1 MSSIHLYQER
11 LHTDT
16 LVSNQ
21 FIDQY
26 MPQANGEFVKV
37 YLYLLRCMTS
47 NDVDCSISQIADTFN
62 HTEND
67 IIRALNYWERER
79 LLELEY
85 NGKQELTGIR
95 LLDMNTIAGLA
106 TATTTKTTEAVTTAP
121 VITDTVTTAPIIT
134 DTVTTAPV
142 TTASVTTDTVT
153 TGYMASS
160 EETVPVK
167 PALEK
172 VTADSTIF
180 EAHTE
185 MAASVDTVPTSVNA
199 KERMKKEYSLDE
211 IKKFQQNPD
220 ISELFFIT
228 ETYLKHPLSSSD
240 INTILYWYDT
250 LEFSTDLIEYLVEY
264 CISKGHSSIR
274 YMDKVAI
281 GWKESNI
288 TNIIQAKENAA
299 IHSQVYYGV
308 IKALGI
314 TGRNLVES
322 EQQFLRKWTDEYHF
336 DLEIIQEAC
345 GRTITTIHQPSFE
358 YTDSILS
365 SWLQKNVHTLS
376 DIKALDE
383 AFEKKKKET
392 ASSSQPQ
399 PQQTQAATK
408 RNKFANFN
416 QREYDYDQLER
427 VLLNTSVQ

>member
-11 LHTDT
+11 LHADT
-16 LVSNQ
+16 LVPNQ

-95 LLDMNTIAGLA
+95 LLDMNTVSGLA
-106 TATTTKTTEAVTTAP
+106 TATNTKTTEAVTTAP
-121 VITDTVTTAPIIT
+121 VITDTVTTAP
-134 DTVTTAPV
+134 
-142 TTASVTTDTVT
+142 VTTDTVT

-160 EETVPVK
+160 EGTVPAK

-180 EAHTE
+180 EGHTE
-185 MAASVDTVPTSVNA
+185 MTASVDTTPTSVNA
-199 KERMKKEYSLDE
+199 KERMKREYSLDE

-228 ETYLKHPLSSSD
+228 ETYLKHPLSSTD

-288 TNIIQAKENAA
+288 TNVMQAKENAA

-322 EQQFLRKWTDEYHF
+322 EQQFLKKWTDEYHF

-345 GRTITTIHQPSFE
+345 GRTITAIHQPSFE

-365 SWLQKNVHTLS
+365 SWFQKNVHTLS

-392 ASSSQPQ
+392 AASTPAQIQ

-416 QREYDYDQLER
+416 QREYDYDQLEK

>member
-1 MSSIHLYQER
+1 MASIHLYQER
-11 LHTDT
+11 LHADT
-16 LVSNQ
+16 LVPNQ

-47 NDVDCSISQIADTFN
+47 NDADCSISQIADTFN

-95 LLDMNTIAGLA
+95 LLDMNTVAGLA
-106 TATTTKTTEAVTTAP
+106 TATNTKTTEAVTTAP
-121 VITDTVTTAPIIT
+121 VITDTVTTAP
-134 DTVTTAPV
+134 
-142 TTASVTTDTVT
+142 VTTDTVT

-160 EETVPVK
+160 EGTVPVK

-185 MAASVDTVPTSVNA
+185 MTASVDTTPTSVNA

-228 ETYLKHPLSSSD
+228 ETYLKHPLSSTD

-288 TNIIQAKENAA
+288 TNVMQAKENAA

-322 EQQFLRKWTDEYHF
+322 EQQFLKKWTDEYHF

-345 GRTITTIHQPSFE
+345 GRTITAIHQPSFE

-365 SWLQKNVHTLS
+365 SWFQKNVHTLS
-376 DIKALDE
+376 DIKTLDE

-392 ASSSQPQ
+392 AASTPAQIQ

-416 QREYDYDQLER
+416 QREYDYDQLEK

>member
-11 LHTDT
+11 LHADT
-16 LVSNQ
+16 LVPNQ

-26 MPQANGEFVKV
+26 MPHANGEFVKV

-47 NDVDCSISQIADTFN
+47 NSSDCSISNIADTFN

-67 IIRALNYWERER
+67 VLRALNYWEREQ

-85 NGKQELTGIR
+85 NSKQELTGIR
-95 LLDMNTIAGLA
+95 LLDMNTGSDR
-106 TATTTKTTEAVTTAP
+106 TAMKEPTET
-121 VITDTVTTAPIIT
+121 
-134 DTVTTAPV
+134 
-142 TTASVTTDTVT
+142 
-153 TGYMASS
+153 
-160 EETVPVK
+160 
-167 PALEK
+167 
-172 VTADSTIF
+172 
-180 EAHTE
+180 
-185 MAASVDTVPTSVNA
+185 AASVMANSIPTAASVETNSTPEA
-199 KERMKKEYSLDE
+199 ASVLPNFISEASKECAKKEYSLDE
-211 IKKFQQNPD
+211 IKAFRQNPD

-228 ETYLKHPLSSSD
+228 ETYLKHPLSSTD

-288 TNIIQAKENAA
+288 TNVMQAKENAA

-322 EQQFLRKWTDEYHF
+322 EQQFLHKWTDEYHF
-336 DLEIIQEAC
+336 DLELIQEAC
-345 GRTITTIHQPSFE
+345 GRTITAIHQPSFE

-365 SWLQKNVHTLS
+365 SWFKNNVHTLA

-392 ASSSQPQ
+392 ASSTLPKAQT
-399 PQQTQAATK
+399 QQTQTATK

-416 QREYDYDQLER
+416 QREYDYDQLEK

>member
-1 MSSIHLYQER
+1 
-11 LHTDT
+11 
-16 LVSNQ
+16 
-21 FIDQY
+21 
-26 MPQANGEFVKV
+26 
-37 YLYLLRCMTS
+37 
-47 NDVDCSISQIADTFN
+47 
-62 HTEND
+62 
-67 IIRALNYWERER
+67 
-79 LLELEY
+79 
-85 NGKQELTGIR
+85 
-95 LLDMNTIAGLA
+95 
-106 TATTTKTTEAVTTAP
+106 
-121 VITDTVTTAPIIT
+121 
-134 DTVTTAPV
+134 
-142 TTASVTTDTVT
+142 
-153 TGYMASS
+153 
-160 EETVPVK
+160 
-167 PALEK
+167 
-172 VTADSTIF
+172 
-180 EAHTE
+180 
-185 MAASVDTVPTSVNA
+185 
-199 KERMKKEYSLDE
+199 MKKEYSLDE
-211 IKKFQQNPD
+211 IKAFRQNPD

-228 ETYLKHPLSSSD
+228 ETYLKHPLSSTD

-288 TNIIQAKENAA
+288 TNVMQAKENAA

-322 EQQFLRKWTDEYHF
+322 EQQFLKKWTDEYHF

-345 GRTITTIHQPSFE
+345 GRTITAIHQPSFE

-365 SWLQKNVHTLS
+365 SWFQKNVHTLS

-392 ASSSQPQ
+392 AASTPAQIQ

-416 QREYDYDQLER
+416 QREYDYDQLEK

>member
-11 LHTDT
+11 LHADT
-16 LVSNQ
+16 LVPNQ

-95 LLDMNTIAGLA
+95 LLDMNTVAGLA
-106 TATTTKTTEAVTTAP
+106 TATNTKTTEAVTTAP
-121 VITDTVTTAPIIT
+121 VITDTVTTAP
-134 DTVTTAPV
+134 
-142 TTASVTTDTVT
+142 VTTDTVT

-160 EETVPVK
+160 EGSVPVK

-185 MAASVDTVPTSVNA
+185 MTASVDTTPTSVNA

-228 ETYLKHPLSSSD
+228 ETYLKHPLSSTD

-288 TNIIQAKENAA
+288 TNVMQAKENAA

-322 EQQFLRKWTDEYHF
+322 EQQFLKKWTDEYHF

-345 GRTITTIHQPSFE
+345 GRTITAIHQPSFE

-365 SWLQKNVHTLS
+365 SWFQKNVHTLS
-376 DIKALDE
+376 DIKTLDE

-392 ASSSQPQ
+392 AASTPAQIQ

-416 QREYDYDQLER
+416 QREYDYDQLEK